1 MSEVKALTGN
11 KCAAYGAALCRPDL
25 IAAYPITPQS
35 SVVETLADMV
45 YSGELDSRMV
55 QVESEHSA
63 MSVVQGAAAAGG
75 RVFTATSAQGLALMY
90 EPYFRM
96 STLRLPMVMAIATR
110 EMTSPETIWSGQQ
123 DAMSVREAGW
133 IQCFCETNQEIL
145 DMILQGYMLAEDPR
159 VLIPVNV
166 CYDGFYSSHLVE
178 RVELPSQADADAFL
192 PPYSLPA
199 KLDPRTPQALDP
211 MTPGELLMKYRRDHL
226 ESMKAALAVIDEVDA
241 KFAAAFGRS
250 YGGCIDTYRMEDADF
265 ALVTVGGMTGT
276 ARDAVDEARERGI
289 AVVAS
294 LHEVDLAQKAAD
306 HVICIKDGHVMCQ
319 GSPDEVFTAERIADL
334 YDLAPGA
341 YDPAFGSVELAR
353 PEGEPEVFVIAGGST
368 GATCFRRLAR
378 EGVPFATGVLHEHDT
393 DGLLARSLATLA
405 IFERDFEPVSAESV
419 TRARE
424 VLLACREV
432 ICCVSGF
439 GTANA
444 RNAELLDAARA
455 AGISVR
461 HEGSRAN

>member
-1 MSEVKALTGN
+1 MGEVKAMTGN
-11 KCAAYGAALCRPDL
+11 KCATMGAALCRPDL

-35 SVVETLADMV
+35 SVVEGLADLV
-45 YSGELDSRMV
+45 FSGELNSRMV

-145 DMILQGYMLAEDPR
+145 DMIIQGYMLAEDKR

-178 RVELPSQADADAFL
+178 RVELPSQEEVDAFL
-192 PPYSLPA
+192 PAYSLLA
-199 KLDPRTPQALDP
+199 KLDPATPQALDP
-211 MTPGELLMKYRRDHL
+211 MTPGELLMKYRHNHL
-226 ESMKAALAVIDEVDA
+226 KAMQAALPVIDEVDA

-250 YGGCIDTYRMEDADF
+250 YGGAIDTYKLDDADY

-276 ARDAVDEARERGI
+276 ARDVVDAMRESGVKVGVLKLRFTRPFPVEKVRAALANVKGF
-289 AVVAS
+289 AVVDRSVSFGWNAGS
-294 LHEVDLAQKAAD
+294 MYSEVCAA
-306 HVICIKDGHVMCQ
+306 M
-319 GSPDEVFTAERIADL
+319 
-334 YDLAPGA
+334 
-341 YDPAFGSVELAR
+341 
-353 PEGEPEVFVIAGGST
+353 GE
-368 GATCFRRLAR
+368 
-378 EGVPFATGVLHEHDT
+378 
-393 DGLLARSLATLA
+393 TLA
-405 IFERDFEPVSAESV
+405 GKAYFSAIGGLGGADISMAHMENVVKTLTSLNEPG
-419 TRARE
+419 RADT
-424 VLLACREV
+424 LWLM
-432 ICCVSGF
+432 
-439 GTANA
+439 
-444 RNAELLDAARA
+444 D
-455 AGISVR
+455 
-461 HEGSRAN
+461 

>member
-1 MSEVKALTGN
+1 MGEIKALTGN
-11 KCAAYGAALCRPDL
+11 KCATYGAALCRPDL

-35 SVVETLADMV
+35 SVVEGLADLV
-45 YSGELDSRMV
+45 FGGKLDSRMV

-145 DMILQGYMLAEDPR
+145 DMIIQGYMLAEDER

-178 RVELPSQADADAFL
+178 RVDVPAQAEVDAFL
-192 PPYSLPA
+192 PPYTLPA
-199 KLDPRTPQALDP
+199 KLDPATPQALDP

-226 ESMKAALAVIDEVDA
+226 ESMRAALPVIDEVDG

-250 YGGCIDTYRMEDADF
+250 YGGAVDTYRLDDADY

-276 ARDAVDEARERGI
+276 ARDVVDE
-289 AVVAS
+289 
-294 LHEVDLAQKAAD
+294 
-306 HVICIKDGHVMCQ
+306 M
-319 GSPDEVFTAERIADL
+319 
-334 YDLAPGA
+334 
-341 YDPAFGSVELAR
+341 
-353 PEGEPEVFVIAGGST
+353 
-368 GATCFRRLAR
+368 
-378 EGVPFATGVLHEHDT
+378 
-393 DGLLARSLATLA
+393 
-405 IFERDFEPVSAESV
+405 
-419 TRARE
+419 
-424 VLLACREV
+424 
-432 ICCVSGF
+432 
-439 GTANA
+439 
-444 RNAELLDAARA
+444 RA
-455 AGISVR
+455 AGIKAGVLKLRFTRPFPAQRVREALAHVRAFAVVDRSVSFGWDAGSMYGEVCAAMGETLAGKAHFSAIGGLGGADISMAHMASVVKKLAELDGQAGR
-461 HEGSRAN
+461 HATLWLMD

>member
-145 DMILQGYMLAEDPR
+145 DMILQGYMLAEDSR

-289 AVVAS
+289 RAGVVKLRFIRPFPAERVKEALTGVKGFAVVDRSVSFGWNAGPMYVETCAALGEAVAGKAHFS
-294 LHEVDLAQKAAD
+294 AIGGLGGADISMAHMERVIEALAAAA
-306 HVICIKDGHVMCQ
+306 V
-319 GSPDEVFTAERIADL
+319 
-334 YDLAPGA
+334 PG
-341 YDPAFGSVELAR
+341 GR
-353 PEGEPEVFVIAGGST
+353 
-368 GATCFRRLAR
+368 
-378 EGVPFATGVLHEHDT
+378 DT
-393 DGLLARSLATLA
+393 LWLTD
-405 IFERDFEPVSAESV
+405 
-419 TRARE
+419 
-424 VLLACREV
+424 
-432 ICCVSGF
+432 
-439 GTANA
+439 
-444 RNAELLDAARA
+444 
-455 AGISVR
+455 
-461 HEGSRAN
+461 

>member
-133 IQCFCETNQEIL
+133 IQCFCETNKEIL

-250 YGGCIDTYRMEDADF
+250 YGGCINTYRMEDADF

-289 AVVAS
+289 RAGVVKLRFIRPFPAERVKEALAGVKGFAVVDRSVSFGWNAGPMYVETCAALGEAVNGKARFS
-294 LHEVDLAQKAAD
+294 AIGGLGGADISMAHMERVIEALAAA
-306 HVICIKDGHVMCQ
+306 
-319 GSPDEVFTAERIADL
+319 A
-334 YDLAPGA
+334 APG
-341 YDPAFGSVELAR
+341 GR
-353 PEGEPEVFVIAGGST
+353 
-368 GATCFRRLAR
+368 
-378 EGVPFATGVLHEHDT
+378 DT
-393 DGLLARSLATLA
+393 LWLTD
-405 IFERDFEPVSAESV
+405 
-419 TRARE
+419 
-424 VLLACREV
+424 
-432 ICCVSGF
+432 
-439 GTANA
+439 
-444 RNAELLDAARA
+444 
-455 AGISVR
+455 
-461 HEGSRAN
+461 